1 MATQSSINYTFCG
14 GHNIQ
19 MALCGISL
27 MSIKPVVFAQ
37 NCVFL
42 NSGICRARFQHV
54 HKISNAAVVHREP
67 PRRPESSKRCNFC
80 QPGGRAGN
88 GLCNGDSE
96 TQISQRLTSPTPP
109 PFRRV
114 AWFPTPKAQ
123 SRCPR
128 SRHGVTIFI
137 GAASYGQCMVKQRR
151 AT

>member
-54 HKISNAAVVHREP
+54 HKISNAAVAHRER
-67 PRRPESSKRCNFC
+67 PRRPESSKRCSFC
-80 QPGGRAGN
+80 QPGRRAGN

-96 TQISQRLTSPTPP
+96 TQTSQRLTSPP
-109 PFRRV
+109 PFRRG
-114 AWFPTPKAQ
+114 AWPPAPKTQ
-123 SRCPR
+123 SRCRR
-128 SRHGVTIFI
+128 SRHGVTMLR
-137 GAASYGQCMVKQRR
+137 GAATYGECMVKQRR
-151 AT
+151 PT